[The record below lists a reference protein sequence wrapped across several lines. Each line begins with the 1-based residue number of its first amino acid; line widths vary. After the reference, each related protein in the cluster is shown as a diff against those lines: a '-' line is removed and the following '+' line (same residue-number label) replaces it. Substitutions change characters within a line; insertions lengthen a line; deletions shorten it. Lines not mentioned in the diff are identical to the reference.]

1 MISNPLRSKRSMLP
15 LIVLLVS
22 VVALLPSVGYA
33 TNASALSSQWIKY
46 SGNPVLSPTP
56 GGWDANYVMSP
67 RVLNVS
73 SGYSMW
79 YDGGSAGVAA
89 IGYANSTDGISWEK
103 DPQPVLSPG
112 PQGAWD
118 SGQVALGSV
127 LWNGMAFDMWYG
139 GSNTTTY
146 GTGEVGFA
154 TSKDGISWVK
164 YLGNPVLGRTLFGLD
179 QNYMTTPYVIKL
191 QLYYYM
197 WYTGRN
203 TTYPQ
208 PNPTARILGAMSYDG
223 IHWTKMPTP
232 AMTPSPNP
240 EAWDSGSVYSPAA
253 NYANTNFGLW
263 YTGTNQ
269 SYMIP
274 QIGFANSPDGEN
286 WTQLSDRPILGPG
299 APGSWDSA
307 GVEQPDVIMTGNGLM
322 MYYDGFSNTT
332 AARIGLA
339 FGSQNFE
346 ILAFPPPSFD
356 TAIGPYAQASA
367 DPSTLKNTPRNLEDK
382 AHI

>member
-1 MISNPLRSKRSMLP
+1 MLP

-46 SGNPVLSPTP
+46 SGNPVLNPTP

-164 YLGNPVLGRTLFGLD
+164 YSGNPVLGRTLFGLD